1 MKILVVVDH
10 PRPASLTHAV
20 AGAFCSGLNRAGHEV
35 ATLDLYG
42 ENFDPRMTPA
52 DEPDWDD
59 MTKTYSA
66 EVEAH
71 MERIRAVDA
80 MAFVFPVWWWGL
92 PAMTKGYIDRVFNQG
107 FAYGGSTKV
116 PLKRIDWLGIA
127 ANDKASYVKRGY
139 LDALKTQALVGI
151 ANYCGVEDT
160 RLELFY
166 ESLAGGDTGQ
176 RFCERA
182 EALGRGW

>member
-1 MKILVVVDH
+1 MRILLAVDH
-10 PRPASLTHAV
+10 PRQTSLTHAV
-20 AGAFCSGLNRAGHEV
+20 AEAFRTGLVEAGHET
-35 ATLDLYG
+35 ALLDLYG
-42 ENFDPRMTPA
+42 EGFDPRMSPA
-52 DEPDWDD
+52 DEPDWSD
-59 MTKTYSA
+59 MAKTYSA

-71 MERIRAVDA
+71 MDRIRAADA

-116 PLKRIDWLGIA
+116 PLKRIEWLALA
-127 ANDKASYVKRGY
+127 ATGEESYLKRGY
-139 LDALKTQALVGI
+139 LAALKAQALVGI

-166 ESLAGGDTGQ
+166 ESLGGGDTATRFFQ
-176 RFCERA
+176 RA
-182 EALGRGW
+182 GALGRAW

>member
-1 MKILVVVDH
+1 MDILLVVDH

-20 AGAFCSGLNRAGHEV
+20 ADAFRTGLAQAGHTV
-35 ATLDLYG
+35 AVLDLYG
-42 ENFDPRMTPA
+42 EGFDPRMTPA

-59 MTKTYSA
+59 MSKRYGE

-71 MERIRAVDA
+71 MDRIRAVDA

-107 FAYGGSTKV
+107 FAYGGDTKV
-116 PLKRIDWLGIA
+116 PLKRIDWFGLA
-127 ANDKASYVKRGY
+127 ANDEESYIKRGY
-139 LDALKTQALVGI
+139 LEALRTQVLVGI

-166 ESLAGGDTGQ
+166 ESLAGGDTAT
-176 RFCERA
+176 RYFRRA
-182 EALGRGW
+182 QALGRAW

>member
-1 MKILVVVDH
+1 MRILLVVDH

-20 AGAFCSGLNRAGHEV
+20 AQAFRIGLAEAGHDV
-35 ATLDLYG
+35 AVLDLHAEG
-42 ENFDPRMTPA
+42 FDPRMIPA

-59 MTKTYSA
+59 MTKRYSA

-71 MERIRAVDA
+71 MERIRSVEA

-107 FAYGGSTKV
+107 FAYGGDTRV
-116 PLKRIDWLGIA
+116 PLKRIDWLGLA
-127 ANDKASYVKRGY
+127 ANDEESYLKRGY
-139 LDALKTQALVGI
+139 LAALKTQALVGI

-166 ESLAGGDTGQ
+166 ESLAGGDTAT
-176 RFCERA
+176 RFFQRA
-182 EALGRGW
+182 EALGRSW